1 MKPYFVYF
9 CKRFLPDEFI
19 NEKYT
24 LMTKQTQFLNQ
35 LMTAPSVSGYEDEA
49 SKVFLNYVEPF
60 AYQTEVDVLNNTYA
74 FVGNPEAQTTVMVEA
89 HIDEIGFQV
98 LHISKEGFLYIRK
111 NGGVDLCCIPGSQVQ
126 VLANDGT
133 VIPGVIGKKPIHL
146 ISADDRKK
154 APELDALWVDTGLSE
169 QEVRQRI
176 SVGDPVC
183 FAPNV
188 MMLGEHK
195 ITSKGLD
202 DKIGVYVVAEALR
215 RLARKKLN
223 VRVCGVAS
231 SQEEVGCRGAVVGSA
246 NLEPDY
252 AISLDVTFATDVPDC
267 SARKHGEVV
276 LGKGVVITKHLD
288 SNRKF
293 AQMAEKV
300 AEEHKI
306 LHQLSANNSA
316 TGGTNASKIQLSNK
330 GVRSLLLSIPNRYMH
345 TPAEV
350 CDMRDID
357 AAVELIVEL
366 VSAL

>member
-1 MKPYFVYF
+1 
-9 CKRFLPDEFI
+9 
-19 NEKYT
+19 
-24 LMTKQTQFLNQ
+24 MTKQLQFLNQ
-35 LMTAPSVSGYEDEA
+35 LLEAPSVSGYEEA
-49 SKVFLNYVEPF
+49 ASNVFLNYVAP
-60 AYQTEVDVLNNTYA
+60 YVYKTEVDVLNNTYA
-74 FVGNPEAQTTVMVEA
+74 YAGNPEAETTIMVEA

-98 LHISKEGFLYIRK
+98 LHISKEGFLYVRK
-111 NGGVDLCCIPGSQVQ
+111 NGGIDLCCIPGSQVQ

-154 APELDALWVDTGLSE
+154 APDLDKLWVDTGLPVE
-169 QEVRQRI
+169 EVRQRI

-202 DKIGVYVVAEALR
+202 DKIGVYVVAEVLR
-215 RLARKKLN
+215 KLSRRKVN
-223 VRVCGVAS
+223 VKVCGVAS

-246 NLEPDY
+246 NVVPDY
-252 AISLDVTFATDVPDC
+252 SISLDVTFATDVPDC
-267 SARKHGEVV
+267 PAHKHGEVI

-293 AQMAEKV
+293 AQLAEKV
-300 AEEHKI
+300 AKEHKI
-306 LHQLSANNSA
+306 PHQLSANNSA
-316 TGGTNASKIQLSNK
+316 TGGTNAAKIQLSNT

-345 TPAEV
+345 TPAEI
-350 CDMRDID
+350 CDMRDIN
-357 AAVELIVEL
+357 AAVDLIVEL
-366 VSAL
+366 VAEIGK

>member
-1 MKPYFVYF
+1 
-9 CKRFLPDEFI
+9 
-19 NEKYT
+19 
-24 LMTKQTQFLNQ
+24 MTKQLQFLNQ
-35 LMTAPSVSGYEDEA
+35 LLEAPSVSGYEEA
-49 SKVFLNYVEPF
+49 ASNVFLNYVAP
-60 AYQTEVDVLNNTYA
+60 YVYKTEVDVLNNTYA
-74 FVGNPEAQTTVMVEA
+74 YAGNPEAETTIMVEA

-98 LHISKEGFLYIRK
+98 LHISKEGFLYVRK
-111 NGGVDLCCIPGSQVQ
+111 NGGIDLCCIPGSQVQ

-154 APELDALWVDTGLSE
+154 APDLDKLWVDTGLPVE
-169 QEVRQRI
+169 EVRQRI

-202 DKIGVYVVAEALR
+202 DKIGVYVVAEVLR
-215 RLARKKLN
+215 KLSRRKVN
-223 VRVCGVAS
+223 VKVCGVAS

-246 NLEPDY
+246 NVVPDY
-252 AISLDVTFATDVPDC
+252 SISLDVTFATDVPDC
-267 SARKHGEVV
+267 PAHKHGEVI

-293 AQMAEKV
+293 AQLAEKV
-300 AEEHKI
+300 AQECKI

-316 TGGTNASKIQLSNK
+316 TGGTNAAKIQLSNT

-345 TPAEV
+345 TPAEI
-350 CDMRDID
+350 CDMRDIN
-357 AAVELIVEL
+357 AAVDLIVEL
-366 VSAL
+366 VAEIGK